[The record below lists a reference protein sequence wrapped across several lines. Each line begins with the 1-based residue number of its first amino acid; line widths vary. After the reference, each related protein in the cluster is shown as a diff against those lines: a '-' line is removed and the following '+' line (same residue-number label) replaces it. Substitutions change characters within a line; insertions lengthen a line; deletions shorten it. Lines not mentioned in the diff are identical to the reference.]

1 MTMDT
6 QLLENKNNNAN
17 GILEQGLSARL
28 QNGDSEVIS
37 DIFKLYSD
45 RIYSH
50 VFYSV
55 DCNQTIAEDITQEI
69 FFHAFKSARSY
80 KGNSSIFT
88 WLSAI
93 AHHKIADYFRHLERD
108 RKYGC
113 HSIDD
118 QSSDLIFLEDKR
130 HSGKE
135 MAEKTETR
143 ITVQQALANI
153 PPDYRQVILL
163 KYVDDLSVSEISQ
176 IMDRSPKSIEGLLS
190 RARKALKDN
199 LQLEDELGLSR
210 VTSFTHAEERV

>member
-1 MTMDT
+1 MNM
-6 QLLENKNNNAN
+6 QLLDNKIDSMN
-17 GILEQGLSARL
+17 GKSEHELVIRL
-28 QNGDSEVIS
+28 QNGESEVVS
-37 DIFKLYSD
+37 DIFKLYSN

-55 DCNQTIAEDITQEI
+55 DCNQAIAEDITQEV

-93 AHHKIADYFRHLERD
+93 AHHKIADYFRRLERD
-108 RKYGC
+108 RRFGN

-118 QSSDLIFLEDKR
+118 QSTDIDYLEDKR

-135 MAEKTETR
+135 MAENTETR
-143 ITVQQALANI
+143 ITVQQALAAL

-163 KYVDDLSVSEISQ
+163 KYVEDMSVSEICQ
-176 IMDRSPKSIEGLLS
+176 VMDRSPKSIEGLLS
-190 RARKALKDN
+190 RARKTLKDN
-199 LQLEDELGLSR
+199 LHLEDELNLSG
-210 VTSFTHAEERV
+210 VNSFARADVRI

>member
-1 MTMDT
+1 MNM
-6 QLLENKNNNAN
+6 QLLENKTVNTS
-17 GILEQGLSARL
+17 GKSEQDLVIRL
-28 QNGDSEVIS
+28 QNGESEVVS
-37 DIFKLYSD
+37 DLFKLYSS

-50 VFYSV
+50 IFYSV
-55 DCNQTIAEDITQEI
+55 DCNQVIAEDITQEV

-93 AHHKIADYFRHLERD
+93 AHHKIADYFRRLERD
-108 RKYGC
+108 RRFGN

-118 QSSDLIFLEDKR
+118 QSTDFAYLEDKR

-135 MAEKTETR
+135 MAENTETR
-143 ITVQQALANI
+143 ITVQQALAAL

-163 KYVDDLSVSEISQ
+163 KYVEDMSVSEICQ

-190 RARKALKDN
+190 RARKTLKDN
-199 LQLEDELGLSR
+199 LHLEDELNLSG
-210 VTSFTHAEERV
+210 VNSFTRADARI